1 MTRMST
7 DKTSTGGVL
16 AAKHILI
23 AGNNVVERATL
34 RTVLEQH
41 GACVREAKDGYEAMG
56 FARWHRF
63 DVGILDVEMPM
74 VDGFEAAAA
83 IRHPD
88 FHQATSPHIPLFALT
103 SKPISQENLRF
114 IGAGFDEWAEKPVEE
129 SWLVGKL
136 EHHLS
141 RSAPYRPAVRDQS
154 HALRAAG
161 GNHELAAELFQML
174 QEQLPAQREE
184 IMAML
189 KAGERESVH
198 ALVHKLQGSARYC
211 GAMALQAAGEM
222 LEQSLKL
229 DPVHQ
234 SAAIAALNRA
244 VDQLLE
250 LRR

>member
-1 MTRMST
+1 MTIMST
-7 DKTSTGGVL
+7 GRVL
-16 AAKHILI
+16 AAKNVLI
-23 AGNNVVERATL
+23 AGNNVVERTVL

-41 GACVREAKDGYEAMG
+41 GARVREAKDGYEARG
-56 FARWHRF
+56 LARWHRF
-63 DVGILDVEMPM
+63 DIGILDVDMPM
-74 VDGFEAAAA
+74 IDGFEAAAA

-88 FHQATSPHIPLFALT
+88 FHQATSPQIPLFALT
-103 SKPISQENLRF
+103 SMPVLREDLRF

-154 HALRAAG
+154 HALRVAG
-161 GNHELAAELFQML
+161 GNRELAAELFQML
-174 QEQLPAQREE
+174 QAQLPAEREE
-184 IMAML
+184 IVTL
-189 KAGERESVH
+189 LEAGEHESLH
-198 ALVHKLQGSARYC
+198 ALVHKLRGSARYC

-229 DPVHQ
+229 DPVHR
-234 SAAIAALNRA
+234 SAAIAAFNRA

-250 LRR
+250 LRP